1 MRCHAKVWKD
11 TGLTMKSADIELKK
25 EYCVRIKSLFSPTS
39 SYKKIG
45 RFISPDGV
53 EVIFVSRDSRIFG
66 LDRIT
71 KVYEQ
76 SKLKEDKPLF
86 DNKKVQMY
94 ERYKRS
100 PIR

>member
-11 TGLTMKSADIELKK
+11 TGLTINNADIELKK

-53 EVIFVSRDSRIFG
+53 EVIFVGRDSIIFD

-86 DNKKVQMY
+86 NNKKVQMY

-100 PIR
+100 TT